1 MLPQY
6 SLANYVL
13 VTEKIGR
20 KWALQA
26 NTLLFLVGAI
36 IMTAATHQLSYI
48 CMLLKGR
55 THACSC

>member
-1 MLPQY
+1 MLPQ
-6 SLANYVL
+6 SNLANYVL

-48 CMLLKGR
+48 CMLLKDL
-55 THACSC
+55 THTCAY

>member
-1 MLPQY
+1 MLSQY
-6 SLANYVL
+6 KLADYDL

-26 NTLLFLVGAI
+26 NTLLFLIGAI

-48 CMLLKGR
+48 CRLLEDR
-55 THACSC
+55 IYADAH